1 MSNPIWL
8 DGEFILKLTSH
19 SVKWILRKCGDLE
32 NYMFDER
39 DFENILSKAGFPGG
53 FVAPNYDSRFIVAHV
68 SMCKVLPVELSH
80 MILTFIPG
88 TWHEEKSR
96 FHVDKECRYCWRVF
110 KSFSWP
116 THLKSN
122 VHQARLRKL
131 AIPAYMKGK
140 LPLSKDIGWVN
151 TWLRSALIFKHIRS
165 YRFGAKRPSE
175 EASSR
180 QRKKQ
185 STIDLNDKWNKS
197 WCIWSHARWLAA
209 HVPRSNERNGLG
221 RAFCNRYTHSHSAS
235 TTRHI
240 DHPTAASPLRV
251 FAACMFPAFHSKIW
265 LRTKSCYPTLVFSNH
280 ILQDPDVTLVQGT
293 HAGHTQAAQ
302 WADSRSV

>member
-1 MSNPIWL
+1 MTTDIKSR
-8 DGEFILKLTSH
+8 ETILNYVARVIKYAFVRPLKHSRMKMELTSD

-53 FVAPNYDSRFIVAHV
+53 LVAPNYDSRFIVAHV

-88 TWHEEKSR
+88 TWHEKKSR

-122 VHQARLRKL
+122 VHQARLSKL

-140 LPLSKDIGWVN
+140 LHLRKDFGGIN
-151 TWLRSALIFKHIRS
+151 TQHIYWADQHFYQGS
-165 YRFGAKRPSE
+165 IAKRPLE
-175 EASSR
+175 ESIITST
-180 QRKKQ
+180 KKAKH
-185 STIDLNDKWNKS
+185 D
-197 WCIWSHARWLAA
+197 
-209 HVPRSNERNGLG
+209 
-221 RAFCNRYTHSHSAS
+221 
-235 TTRHI
+235 
-240 DHPTAASPLRV
+240 
-251 FAACMFPAFHSKIW
+251 
-265 LRTKSCYPTLVFSNH
+265 
-280 ILQDPDVTLVQGT
+280 
-293 HAGHTQAAQ
+293 
-302 WADSRSV
+302 

>member
-1 MSNPIWL
+1 MKM
-8 DGEFILKLTSH
+8 ELTSD

-53 FVAPNYDSRFIVAHV
+53 LVAPNYDSRFIVAHV

-88 TWHEEKSR
+88 TWHEEESG
-96 FHVDKECRYCWRVF
+96 DDTECRYCIHVF
-110 KSFSWP
+110 KSVAKLQ
-116 THLKSN
+116 THLQSYA
-122 VHQARLRKL
+122 HQARLRQ
-131 AIPAYMKGK
+131 ITVPAYMKGK
-140 LPLSKDIGWVN
+140 LPLSKDLGWVN

-185 STIDLNDKWNKS
+185 STIDLNDK
-197 WCIWSHARWLAA
+197 
-209 HVPRSNERNGLG
+209 
-221 RAFCNRYTHSHSAS
+221 
-235 TTRHI
+235 
-240 DHPTAASPLRV
+240 
-251 FAACMFPAFHSKIW
+251 
-265 LRTKSCYPTLVFSNH
+265 
-280 ILQDPDVTLVQGT
+280 
-293 HAGHTQAAQ
+293 
-302 WADSRSV
+302 